1 MGKMDSGFG
10 GGFSGKLGNVVGYE
24 WRGKAC
30 VRSLPHDFHD
40 AKTPMQLEQR
50 SLFKQTVAFA
60 SRAKDVLHLG
70 FSVPSR
76 DVQMTECN
84 YFMRLNK
91 RCFSLVDGVLD
102 VDFAELVVSDGP
114 VAPVAFGEVSVVDDR
129 TLVVDFEKN
138 PLHRVA
144 SSEDKVY
151 LAAFCPDL
159 NSFALSQPARRGTKS
174 VEMSFLSAY
183 SGKGVHLWGF
193 VVDRA
198 GRASLSEYIG
208 YGYLDPTAAENEED
222 AGAFAC
228 EDAGDGVLADAGT
241 VQDGGKPSA
250 SAGRMPA
257 HRSDNPPDI

>member
-1 MGKMDSGFG
+1 MGKMDSVFG
-10 GGFSGKLGNVVGYE
+10 AGFSGRVGNVVGYE
-24 WRGKAC
+24 WRGRQC
-30 VRSLPHDFHD
+30 VRSLPKDFHD

-60 SRAKDVLHLG
+60 GRAKDVLHLG
-70 FSVPSR
+70 LSVPSR
-76 DVQMTECN
+76 DIQMTECN

-91 RCFSLVDGVLD
+91 RCFSLVDGVLK

-114 VAPVAFGEVSVVDDR
+114 VAPVAFGAVRVVDDR
-129 TLVVDFEKN
+129 TLAVDFEKN

-144 SSEDKVY
+144 SSDDKVY

-159 NSFALSQPARRGTKS
+159 NSFALSQPSRRGAKS
-174 VEMSFLSAY
+174 VEMNFLSPY

-198 GRASLSEYIG
+198 GRASLSEYLG
-208 YGYLDPTAAENEED
+208 YGLLDPEATEYEED
-222 AGAFAC
+222 TDAFA
-228 EDAGDGVLADAGT
+228 EDGTGDVPLMD
-241 VQDGGKPSA
+241 VELVRGGDKPRA

-257 HRSDNPPDI
+257 LQSGNPPDI

>member
-70 FSVPSR
+70 FGVPSR

-91 RCFSLVDGVLD
+91 R
-102 VDFAELVVSDGP
+102 
-114 VAPVAFGEVSVVDDR
+114 
-129 TLVVDFEKN
+129 
-138 PLHRVA
+138 
-144 SSEDKVY
+144 
-151 LAAFCPDL
+151 
-159 NSFALSQPARRGTKS
+159 
-174 VEMSFLSAY
+174 
-183 SGKGVHLWGF
+183 
-193 VVDRA
+193 
-198 GRASLSEYIG
+198 
-208 YGYLDPTAAENEED
+208 
-222 AGAFAC
+222 
-228 EDAGDGVLADAGT
+228 
-241 VQDGGKPSA
+241 
-250 SAGRMPA
+250 
-257 HRSDNPPDI
+257 

>member
-1 MGKMDSGFG
+1 MGKIDSGFG
-10 GGFSGKLGNVVGYE
+10 AGFSGKLGNVVGYE
-24 WRGKAC
+24 WRGKRC
-30 VRSLPHDFHD
+30 VRSLPGEFHD

-50 SLFKQTVAFA
+50 TLFKQTVAFA

-70 FSVPSR
+70 LGVPSR

-114 VAPVAFGEVSVVDDR
+114 VAPVAFGEVRVVDDR

-159 NSFALSQPARRGTKS
+159 NSFALSQPVRRGSKS

-183 SGKGVHLWGF
+183 SGKGIHLWGF

-208 YGYLDPTAAENEED
+208 YGYLDPTATENEED
-222 AGAFAC
+222 AGDFL
-228 EDAGDGVLADAGT
+228 ENETVDAPLSDVEPVLGGD
-241 VQDGGKPSA
+241 KPST